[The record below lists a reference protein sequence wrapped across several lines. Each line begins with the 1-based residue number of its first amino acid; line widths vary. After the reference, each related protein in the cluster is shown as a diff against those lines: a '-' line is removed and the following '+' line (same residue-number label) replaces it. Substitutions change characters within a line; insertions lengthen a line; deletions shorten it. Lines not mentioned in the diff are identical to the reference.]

1 MTSSPGC
8 PLCGS
13 HNSLPVGDR
22 DRDGRP
28 LTNVLCRDCGLVHVD
43 PAPSRTDLDA
53 WYEHAYRIDYKG
65 VVEPRPHHVLR
76 AGRVALDRLSRIGHL
91 LEDRPRTLDVG
102 SGGGEML
109 YMLIHAAGARAEGLE
124 PNQGYARH
132 ARERLG
138 LPVRQGFVERGN
150 GIEGGFALITIY
162 HVLEHLAEPASVA
175 RTLHDWLAPGGHLVV
190 EVPNVEATCQAPAHT
205 FHKAHLSTWGLPTLS
220 RLGRQAGL
228 TPVSTWTSHDGGN
241 IQVIFRR
248 DDAPSG
254 TDTAGSN
261 PDYAERVL
269 GILRGHTT
277 LSHYLSGQPFTR
289 LAARLRARAGERRA
303 VREQA
308 EPRAIL
314 DALIREAGLPAGG
327 PAQ

>member
-1 MTSSPGC
+1 MSLTQGC

-13 HNSLPVGDR
+13 TRHEQVGDR

-28 LTNVLCRDCGLVHVD
+28 LTNVLCLDCGLVFVH
-43 PAPSRTDLDA
+43 PPPSRTDLDA

-91 LEDRPRTLDVG
+91 LKGRPRTLDVG

-150 GIEGGFALITIY
+150 GIEGGFELITIY
-162 HVLEHLAEPASVA
+162 HVLEHLAEPAAVA

-190 EVPNVEATCQAPAHT
+190 EVPNVEATCQAPSHT

-228 TPVSTWTSHDGGN
+228 TPVSRWTSSDGGN
-241 IQVIFRR
+241 IQMIFRR
-248 DDAPSG
+248 DDPPPAADAAS
-254 TDTAGSN
+254 DTQG
-261 PDYAERVL
+261 YADRAL
-269 GILRGHTT
+269 AILRGHTT

-289 LAARLRARAGERRA
+289 LAARLRARAGERRQ

-314 DALIREAGLPAGG
+314 DALIREAGLGTTG
-327 PAQ
+327 

>member
-1 MTSSPGC
+1 MSITQGC

-13 HNSLPVGDR
+13 TRHEQVGNR

-28 LTNVLCRDCGLVHVD
+28 LANVVCLDCGLVFVH
-43 PAPSRTDLDA
+43 PPPSRTDLDA

-91 LEDRPRTLDVG
+91 LASRPRTLDVG

-132 ARERLG
+132 AHERLG

-150 GIEGGFALITIY
+150 GIDGGFELVTIY
-162 HVLEHLAEPASVA
+162 HVLEHLAEPAAVA

-190 EVPNVEATCQAPAHT
+190 EVPCVEATCQAPSHT
-205 FHKAHLSTWGLPTLS
+205 FHKAHLTTWGLPTLS

-228 TPVSTWTSHDGGN
+228 TPVSTWTSADGGN

-248 DDAPSG
+248 DDPSPADDPAALTRG
-254 TDTAGSN
+254 YAG
-261 PDYAERVL
+261 RVREV
-269 GILRGHTT
+269 LRGHTT
-277 LSHYLSGQPFTR
+277 VSHYLSGRPLGR
-289 LAARLRARAGERRA
+289 LVSRLSERAGERRA

-308 EPRAIL
+308 DPRAIL
-314 DALIREAGLPAGG
+314 DGLIRSAGMAR
-327 PAQ
+327 AA